1 MRALG
6 KFEMITETT
15 IGKSEALVRLGISLS
30 KVLLKTKGDHESG
43 IGVKENLGLTKLL
56 IKKRKQKWDHESGI
70 VPQLVVAR
78 NLLQRLVES

>member
-43 IGVKENLGLTKLL
+43 IGVTHLL
-56 IKKRKQKWDHESGI
+56 PRDIDGKKSI
-70 VPQLVVAR
+70 
-78 NLLQRLVES
+78 